1 MPDLYSTFTYD
12 GKDMVITMLTFTV
25 IVMFIHAPG
34 KARGDDLTSW
44 GFVAE
49 RGLASTRL
57 ASALH

>member
-1 MPDLYSTFTYD
+1 MMR
-12 GKDMVITMLTFTV
+12 DMLIFTV
-25 IVMFIHAPG
+25 IVMIIHAPG